1 MFSRVRVD
9 IGTRKDS
16 ITIPERA
23 LVSLQGKSFVWV
35 ISPEGIANQRA
46 VTTAEQVDS
55 NILISE
61 GLKPG
66 ERIILEGIQ
75 KVREGAPVKALNASQ
90 MAAMQSA
97 PAAEMKPAKH

>member
-1 MFSRVRVD
+1 M
-9 IGTRKDS
+9 
-16 ITIPERA
+16 
-23 LVSLQGKSFVWV
+23 VS
-35 ISPEGIANQRA
+35 PDGIANQRA

-61 GLKPG
+61 GLRPG

-75 KVREGAPVKALNASQ
+75 KAREGTRVKALDASQ

-97 PAAEMKPAKH
+97 PAAEVKPTKH